1 MSYNQNQINGLKK
14 RIGAGFAKYGREG
27 SVIKW
32 LFHWSDSGQLQT
44 GYNQG
49 IIKNNTT
56 NAELLAILKN
66 KIFTGFLTRKTCKN
80 VPYPQAIKS
89 SIEIYILGD
98 TAEND
103 ILLFSL
109 NFYWREEANKKIR
122 DVEILFSDEIKLFF
136 LKGELKYI
144 EEMFADFR
152 LKITN
157 ATSTSSALSK
167 LEQLRKELQQKMQ
180 AAGQQF
186 EKYDVRRFTADQQQ
200 EAIRYCTDITKQDAS
215 EYSRC
220 IQYYC
225 ELCNINNWV
234 KPSKWE

>member
-167 LEQLRKELQQKMQ
+167 LEQLRKELQQKTQ

-186 EKYDVRRFTADQQQ
+186 EKYDVRRFKQDQHK
-200 EAIRYCTDITKQDAS
+200 EAIEYCRKLVNARPQDRP
-215 EYSRC
+215 E
-220 IQYYC
+220 IEKYYF
-225 ELCNINNWV
+225 EMKALN
-234 KPSKWE
+234 KW